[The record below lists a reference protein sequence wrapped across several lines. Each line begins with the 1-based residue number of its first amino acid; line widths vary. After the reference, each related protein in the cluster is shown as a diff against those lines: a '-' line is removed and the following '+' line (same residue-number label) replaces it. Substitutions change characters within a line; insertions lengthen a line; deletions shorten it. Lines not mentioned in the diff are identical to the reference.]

1 MMAYINNP
9 LEVLSMNVMPRE
21 LDCESFQ
28 QMMKETPETAALII
42 DMIAE
47 FDVADEHCI
56 KRMRELQ
63 KAIR

>member
-1 MMAYINNP
+1 
-9 LEVLSMNVMPRE
+9 MNVTPRE